1 MAFRHLPLALGN
13 LGERPCLPLKTVL
26 KVVVVQLVDYLDLT
40 PEQREQLLD
49 IEVTPEQKDFSGD
62 IASALYGLVGLSE
75 DAVRG
80 FALLVEGVP
89 LAFLLIK
96 RGQML
101 APWAHAQAATL
112 NALQVDYRQQGR
124 GLGRACLA
132 ELPAAVAKVWPQV
145 IRLELSVDAG
155 NEAAL
160 GLYTAMGWVD
170 QGEAYKGRVGFERRM
185 VLGL

>member
-1 MAFRHLPLALGN
+1 M
-13 LGERPCLPLKTVL
+13 
-26 KVVVVQLVDYLDLT
+26 QLVDYLDLT
-40 PEQREQLLD
+40 PEQRQQLLD

-62 IASALYGLVGLSE
+62 MASALYSLVGLSE
-75 DAVRG
+75 EAVRG
-80 FALLVEGVP
+80 FALLVEDVP
-89 LAFLLIK
+89 LAFLLVK

-132 ELPAAVAKVWPQV
+132 GLPQAVGRVWPQV

-155 NEAAL
+155 NVAAL

-170 QGEAYKGRVGFERRM
+170 SGEAYKGRVGFERRM
-185 VLGL
+185 VLSL

>member
-1 MAFRHLPLALGN
+1 MGFRHLPLALEN
-13 LGERPCLPLKTVL
+13 LCGGPCLPFKTVL

-40 PEQREQLLD
+40 PEQRQQLLD

-62 IASALYGLVGLSE
+62 IASALYSLVGLSE

-89 LAFLLIK
+89 LAFLLVK

-101 APWAHAQAATL
+101 APWAHAQAATV
-112 NALQVDYRQQGR
+112 NALQVDYRQQKR

-132 ELPAAVAKVWPQV
+132 ALPAAVGRVWPQV

-160 GLYTAMGWVD
+160 GLYRAMGWVD

>member
-1 MAFRHLPLALGN
+1 M
-13 LGERPCLPLKTVL
+13 
-26 KVVVVQLVDYLDLT
+26 QLVDYLELT
-40 PEQREQLLD
+40 PEQRSQLLD
-49 IEVTPEQKDFSGD
+49 IEVTAEQKAFSGD
-62 IASALYGLVGLSE
+62 MAGALYSLVGLSP

-80 FALLVEGVP
+80 FALLVDDVP
-89 LAFLLIK
+89 LGFLLVK

-101 APWAHAQAATL
+101 APWAHPQAATV

-132 ELPAAVAKVWPQV
+132 GLPAMLAKVWPQV
-145 IRLELSVDAG
+145 LRLELSVDAG
-155 NEAAL
+155 NTAAL

-170 QGEAYKGRVGFERRM
+170 QGEAYKGRIGFERRM